1 MHTIILT
8 TMKLF
13 GRKSD
18 VAVIGYGSWATA
30 LIGLLTKKGKSV
42 CWHVRNLEILE
53 TVRNEGRNPKY
64 LSELELNTR
73 LIEVSADIN
82 TVVESSDTILVAV
95 PAAYLKG
102 FLEPLKAS
110 LEGKLIIS
118 ATKGLLPGEY
128 KSVSEYLISA
138 YNLDPKDICIISGP
152 SHAEEVSRGR
162 LCYLTAAGADQAR
175 TEAAADLFRCDS
187 MNISYSPDIRGIEYA
202 AVMKNIYG
210 VAAGIASG
218 LGYGDNFLAVLVA
231 QCSKEMF
238 QFLDAMFPAQ
248 RSSSDRRYVSDL
260 LVTCYSSYSRNRRL
274 GNLIGRGC
282 TVRGALNELTQVAEG
297 YFASAGIKQICDRN
311 SLELPVADMVYKV
324 LYQNANARKAIKA
337 LSLKL

>member
-1 MHTIILT
+1 
-8 TMKLF
+8 MKLF

-30 LIGLLTKKGKSV
+30 LIGLLTKKGKSM

-64 LSELELNTR
+64 LSELELNTK

-82 TVVESSDTILVAV
+82 TVVDSSDTVLIAV

-102 FLEPLKAS
+102 FLEPLKTS

-128 KSVSEYLISA
+128 MSVSQYLISE
-138 YNLDPKDICIISGP
+138 YHILEKDICIISGP
-152 SHAEEVSRGR
+152 SHAEEVSRGK

-175 TEAAADLFRCDS
+175 TEAAAELFRCDC
-187 MNISYSPDIRGIEYA
+187 MNRSYCPDVRGIEYS
-202 AVMKNIYG
+202 AVLKNIYG

-231 QCSKEMF
+231 QCAKEMF
-238 QFLDAMFPAQ
+238 LFLDKLFPAE
-248 RSSSDRRYVSDL
+248 RSRSDRKYVSDL

-282 TVRGALNELTQVAEG
+282 TVRGALNELTQIAEG
-297 YFASAGIKQICDRN
+297 YFASAEIKQICDRN
-311 SLELPVADMVYKV
+311 SIELPVADMVYRV
-324 LYQNANARKAIKA
+324 LYQNANARKELKA
-337 LSLKL
+337 LAPKL